1 VGIFPK
7 KEIDHKVVEHVVVFL
22 NVVTECNQLSSF
34 LRYVPNKTVG
44 TFYHNQQNGHNIR
57 KFGHEN
63 RKQSK
68 RIRIVSILAMIFK
81 WLCSGFRVHLQI
93 EDKLRK
99 LL

>member
-1 VGIFPK
+1 MGIFPQ
-7 KEIDHKVVEHVVVFL
+7 KEIDHRVVEHVVVFI

-63 RKQSK
+63 RK
-68 RIRIVSILAMIFK
+68 
-81 WLCSGFRVHLQI
+81 
-93 EDKLRK
+93 
-99 LL
+99 